1 MSRREA
7 LRSRGPYTASVPP
20 EIAGLGVD
28 VSRGVATE
36 AAEAANALTRF
47 DASMASA
54 LGGEEVSPLAA
65 VLLRTESASSSQIE
79 QITAGAK
86 ALALASIGESD
97 RPNAALVAANAAAM
111 EKAIALSDQIS
122 ARTIIDVQSALL
134 HDSDPAHT
142 GAFRT
147 EPVWIGAKGSSPHT
161 ASFVAPRAD
170 HVPGLIDDLVAF
182 TRRTDVEPFLQVAVA
197 HAQFETIHPFTDGNG
212 RTGRALVQ
220 AMLRSYGI
228 TQRITAP
235 VSAGLLSE
243 VGTYYEA
250 LTAYRRGDLDPVV
263 TAFSQAAFAAIGN
276 GEVLIGDL
284 ARIRDDWGA
293 RVQARSHASVWRA
306 LPLVMSQPAVT
317 VNHLAERLGISKPAA
332 QTAIDQMVAA
342 EVLTLANNFRRNRVW
357 VAGEVVEV
365 LDDFAE
371 RAGRRRFAAG

>member
-1 MSRREA
+1 MRN
-7 LRSRGPYTASVPP
+7 RGPYAASVPP
-20 EIAGLGVD
+20 NIAGLALPLSPGT
-28 VSRGVATE
+28 ATE

-54 LGGEEVSPLAA
+54 LGGGEVSPLAA
-65 VLLRTESASSSQIE
+65 VLLRAESASSSQIE
-79 QITAGAK
+79 QITAGAN

-111 EKAIALSDQIS
+111 EKAIALSDRIS
-122 ARTIIDVQSALL
+122 AEAIVDVQAALL
-134 HDSDPAHT
+134 QGSDPART
-142 GAFRT
+142 GSFRS
-147 EPVWIGAKGSSPHT
+147 EPVWIGARGSSPHT

-170 HVPGLIDDLVAF
+170 RVPGLIEDLVAF
-182 TRRTDVEPFLQVAVA
+182 TRRTDVEPFTQVAIA

-212 RTGRALVQ
+212 RTGRALAQ

-243 VGTYYEA
+243 VESYYAA
-250 LTAYRRGDLDPVV
+250 LTAFRHGDLDPIVN
-263 TAFSQAAFAAIGN
+263 AFSAAAFAAIGN
-276 GEVLIGDL
+276 GEALIGDL
-284 ARIRDDWGA
+284 IRIRDEWAA

-306 LPLVMSQPAVT
+306 LPWVMSQPAVT
-317 VNHLAERLGISKPAA
+317 VNHLAERLGVSKPAA

-342 EVLTLANNFRRNRVW
+342 EVLSPTNNFRRNRVW
-357 VAGEVVEV
+357 VADEV
-365 LDDFAE
+365 LEALDAFAE